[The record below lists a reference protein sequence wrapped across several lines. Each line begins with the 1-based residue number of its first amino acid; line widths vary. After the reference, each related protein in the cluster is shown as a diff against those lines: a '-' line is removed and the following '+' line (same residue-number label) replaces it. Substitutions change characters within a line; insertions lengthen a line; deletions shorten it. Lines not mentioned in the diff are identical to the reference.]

1 MDHETRE
8 VSRVLFAILAYL
20 VDHPEADDTIEGIA
34 QWWILEQRIRQ
45 QILVIEKALGV
56 LVDKGFVLKQCSR
69 NGQPRYRINRRM
81 HQQIEAFL
89 DKRQI
94 YPDCN
99 KGY

>member
-1 MDHETRE
+1 MDRETRE

-20 VDHPEADDTIEGIA
+20 IDHPEADDTIEGIA
-34 QWWILEQRIRQ
+34 QWWILKQRIRQ

-69 NGQPRYRINRRM
+69 NGRTCYRINRRM
-81 HQQIEAFL
+81 HKQIAAFL
-89 DKRQI
+89 ENRQK

-99 KGY
+99 NGY